1 LVNDDSFQTE
11 TGGGEKKMSDMTVKG
26 FFEELEGKMN
36 RKPDLMA
43 GMNAVYQFVVGEN
56 QYNVAIKDGKAA
68 VAQGAAAAP
77 NCTVTVAENDFL
89 DMVTGKLNGQMAFL
103 TGKLKVAGDMGLAL
117 KLGSFIG

>member
-1 LVNDDSFQTE
+1 MTE
-11 TGGGEKKMSDMTVKG
+11 MTVKG
-26 FFEELEGKMN
+26 FFDGLEA
-36 RKPDLMA
+36 RIAEKPALLA
-43 GMNAVYQFVVGEN
+43 GMDCVYQFKVGESA
-56 QYNVAIKDGKAA
+56 YNVTMKDGKAA
-68 VAQGAAAAP
+68 VAPGDAPSP